1 MYQIYQR
8 LHQQTIVSRHES
20 RASLQLPTLALDR
33 QDQQCLRQDQRSPR
47 SQCNTER
54 PPTMN
59 DTERSTATATATS
72 RPSVPDLSL
81 KRKTSA
87 VNFAKEISDGTKQT
101 REKLSVL
108 KKKSTDKQAAI
119 LASPASVKKSLKD
132 DTPRSLTSSSSGI
145 KKPVSNRSF
154 PKLNIV
160 MASDESE

>member
-33 QDQQCLRQDQRSPR
+33 QDQRSQDQ
-47 SQCNTER
+47 QCNTER
-54 PPTMN
+54 PPPTMN
-59 DTERSTATATATS
+59 DTERSTATS

-101 REKLSVL
+101 REKLNVL
-108 KKKSTDKQAAI
+108 KKKSSDKQAAI

-132 DTPRSLTSSSSGI
+132 ETPRSGSGI
-145 KKPVSNRSF
+145 KKPVSTRSF
-154 PKLNIV
+154 PKLNVTI
-160 MASDESE
+160 ASDESE